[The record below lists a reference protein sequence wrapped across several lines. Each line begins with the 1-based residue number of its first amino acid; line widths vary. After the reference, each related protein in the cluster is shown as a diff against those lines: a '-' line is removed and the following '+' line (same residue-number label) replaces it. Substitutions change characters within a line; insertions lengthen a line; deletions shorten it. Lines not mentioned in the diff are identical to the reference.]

1 MAARSDG
8 GHRGTGII
16 LAILSLTA
24 LVTSFSES
32 MLVPALPVLQADFH
46 TTEAV
51 IAWVPGIYLL
61 FGSLATPS
69 FGKLGDTYGK
79 KKLLLIAIVLYTI
92 AVIGNG
98 FAWSVESLLVF
109 RAIQGIGLAMF
120 PLAFAIIR
128 DEFQHEKVATATG
141 FVSAM
146 FAVGST
152 IGLVGGGWITQT
164 FSWQTNYYLLA
175 PVAAIV
181 TALIAWRVPESPVR
195 TPSRFDYWG
204 IILLELAILGF
215 LVPLTQ
221 SGVWGWSS
229 PYTLALLTLGVA
241 ATIAFVYAELH
252 VRNPLVG
259 LKLPGAR
266 YILEINFVMFIAG
279 FSMFLADVAIVYF
292 AQTPPPVGFGLN
304 TFQTALVYVP
314 SGIAVLVA
322 SPLFG
327 VLVTRRGAKNTLVFA
342 SFIVAASFVFF
353 ALAGSS
359 IVGIIIGTII
369 LFSGVGG
376 VFVAAINLL
385 FLYVPASRTG
395 AETALNMVFRYIGG
409 AVGTTVTGA
418 LLTLYAAPIIVAIPG
433 GTTIVLAP
441 TTQAFTYIV
450 VVALVLGLLG
460 LVVAYALKR
469 APDVQILEGG
479 DGQMPG

>member
-1 MAARSDG
+1 
-8 GHRGTGII
+8 
-16 LAILSLTA
+16 
-24 LVTSFSES
+24 
-32 MLVPALPVLQADFH
+32 MLVPALPVLQANFH

-61 FGSLATPS
+61 FGSLATPT

-98 FAWSVESLLVF
+98 FAWSIESLLIF

-128 DEFQHEKVATATG
+128 DEFQHDKVATATG

-181 TALIAWRVPESPVR
+181 TALIAWGVPESPLR

-259 LKLPGAR
+259 FKLPGAR

-359 IVGIIIGTII
+359 IVGIIIGTVI

-395 AETALNMVFRYIGG
+395 AETALNMVFWVHRGCRWYDRYWSITDTLCSPDCCYDSRRDHHRARPHNAGVYVCG
-409 AVGTTVTGA
+409 RRSTCFRSPGTRGCV
-418 LLTLYAAPIIVAIPG
+418 
-433 GTTIVLAP
+433 
-441 TTQAFTYIV
+441 
-450 VVALVLGLLG
+450 
-460 LVVAYALKR
+460 R
-469 APDVQILEGG
+469 A
-479 DGQMPG
+479 